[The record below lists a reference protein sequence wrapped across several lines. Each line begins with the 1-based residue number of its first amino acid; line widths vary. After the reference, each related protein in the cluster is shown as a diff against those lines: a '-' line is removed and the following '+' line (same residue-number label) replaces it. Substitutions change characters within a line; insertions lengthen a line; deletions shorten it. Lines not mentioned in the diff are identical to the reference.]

1 MLIKCPEC
9 ELQVSDKAVFCPHCG
24 YPFQNKTKNPTRGK
38 SRMRLPNGFG
48 QITKISSK
56 PLRNPWR
63 VMVHI
68 GTDPNTGR
76 PKQSLLK
83 PKAYFASYNEAYQAL
98 VEYNRN
104 PFDLADNTT
113 LLELYERWFKEHF
126 SEDTSPNTISYTKTI
141 WNNCTTLYYTPIRN
155 IRTRDIRE
163 CIESADTTPIVKK
176 RMKYLLQKLFDY
188 AITYELT
195 DRNYAKEYKL
205 PENLIRESSSV
216 KEQHK
221 AFCAEEIQE
230 LWRHRDDYTARMI
243 LVQIFMGWRP
253 EELCKL
259 EAKNIKD
266 GFICGGSKTDS
277 GKNRIV
283 PIHPYIADFIRP
295 QGKYIF
301 GGITYA
307 QYYTNFGLLMNKL
320 HFTKHRPHDPRK
332 TFVTLAKEYKV
343 DEYAIKRI
351 VGHKISDVTEAIY
364 TERSPE
370 WLREEILKIK
380 IPL

>member
-1 MLIKCPEC
+1 MLTKCPEC
-9 ELQVSDKAVFCPHCG
+9 ELQVSDKASFCPHCG

-63 VMVHI
+63 VMVTI
-68 GTDPNTGR
+68 GHTAEGR
-76 PKQSLLK
+76 PITKLLK
-83 PKAYFASYNEAYQAL
+83 PVSYFPTYNAAYQAL
-98 VEYNRN
+98 VKYNQN
-104 PFDLADNTT
+104 PYNLADTTT

-126 SEDTSPNTISYTKTI
+126 TEESSKNTISYTQTI
-141 WNNCTTLYYTPIRN
+141 WRNCSALYDTPVRN
-155 IRTRDIRE
+155 IRTRDIRT
-163 CIESADTTPIVKK
+163 CIESADTTPIIKK
-176 RMKYLLQKLFDY
+176 RMKGLLQKLFDY
-188 AITYELT
+188 ARTYELT
-195 DRNYAKEYKL
+195 DRNYAKEYSL
-205 PENLIRESSSV
+205 PENLIRDSSST
-216 KEQHK
+216 KEPHK
-221 AFCAEEIQE
+221 AFCAEEIQT
-230 LWRHRDDYTARMI
+230 LWDNRDDYTARMV

-253 EELCKL
+253 EELCLL
-259 EAKNIKD
+259 EAKNISN
-266 GFICGGSKTDS
+266 GFICGGSKTKA
-277 GKNRIV
+277 GKNRMV
-283 PIHPYIADFIRP
+283 PIHPYIENFIRP

-332 TFVTLAKEYKV
+332 TFVTLAKEYKM

-351 VGHKISDVTEAIY
+351 VGHKISDVTEAVY